1 MKKISCIISA
11 YNEAPRIGKVLR
23 AVSNHPLID
32 EVIVVD
38 DGSSDNTSGEALKF
52 KGVRVIRHE
61 KNMGKT
67 RSMLDGCNSTE
78 NDLVMF
84 LDADLI
90 ELTSDNI
97 SQLVK
102 PLLNGSVDMAIGMV
116 KHDSSMYI
124 IATITGHGA
133 YSGQRAMKKEIAIEN
148 LKKVQGYGAEAVI
161 NQYVID
167 NNMKFIV
174 VNWLNVRATFRLKEM
189 SVRESIGSLINTFR
203 DIFLVVPPIKFFKQ
217 LLLMRILSTK
227 YAKKIYKIEN

>member
-11 YNEAPRIGKVLR
+11 YNEGPRIGNVLK

-38 DGSSDNTSGEALKF
+38 DASSDNTSEEALKF
-52 KGVRVIRHE
+52 KDIRIIRHE
-61 KNMGKT
+61 KNKGKT
-67 RSMLDGCNSTE
+67 RSMLDGCNNTE

-90 ELTSDNI
+90 DLTPDNI
-97 SQLVK
+97 SQLAK
-102 PLLNGSVDMAIGMV
+102 PVLNGSVDMSIGMV
-116 KHDSSMYI
+116 KHDSKMYI

-133 YSGQRAMKKEIAIEN
+133 FSGQRAMKKEIALEN

-161 NQYVID
+161 NQYVLD

-174 VNWLNVRATFRLKEM
+174 VNWLNVKATFRLKEM
-189 SVRESIGSLINTFR
+189 SVRESINSLQKTFR
-203 DIFLVVPPIKFFKQ
+203 DIFLVVSPFKFIKQ
-217 LLLMRILSTK
+217 LILMRKLSAK
-227 YAKKIYKIEN
+227 YEKNIKI